1 MSALFVV
8 WRNFITT
15 SPQCSVFGCVFV
27 DGFTVRETSDVHF
40 LVNFITTPVMAV
52 AQPGEV
58 KACDASHV
66 RNMNMNK
73 EVATRLFRMLA
84 VSEQTA
90 ATLKRDGASYARLNL
105 LTQQMNLLQ
114 AQAQGTVE
122 KSVAKA
128 QAADGDL
135 TLSASCTALSTD
147 GCRPRRARNS

>member
-1 MSALFVV
+1 M
-8 WRNFITT
+8 
-15 SPQCSVFGCVFV
+15 Q
-27 DGFTVRETSDVHF
+27 
-40 LVNFITTPVMAV
+40 V

-90 ATLKRDGASYARLNL
+90 ATLKRDGASYARLTL

-114 AQAQGTVE
+114 AQAQGRGLEQVLTV
-122 KSVAKA
+122 
-128 QAADGDL
+128 QPQQR
-135 TLSASCTALSTD
+135 
-147 GCRPRRARNS
+147 CRQWLYLRQL